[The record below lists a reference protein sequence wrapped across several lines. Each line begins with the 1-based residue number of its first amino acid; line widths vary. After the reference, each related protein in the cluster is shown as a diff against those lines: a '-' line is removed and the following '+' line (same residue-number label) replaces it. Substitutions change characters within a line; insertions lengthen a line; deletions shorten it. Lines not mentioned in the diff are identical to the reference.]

1 MSGLDLA
8 RKGLRS
14 NRSAAGADRLALT
27 PEVPTSEP
35 FVRPVLPLWLALV
48 AAVGAGIAFDAGF
61 PDKGWWPLTLLGTG
75 IVLVSLIGRRWG
87 GALLVG
93 LVAGASFWGTHIFW
107 LTLYLGPLPW
117 IGLTGFEAVYF
128 ALGALLIA
136 LVYRRA
142 DRTWPTRAGRLVIL
156 PLVVAGLW
164 TLREGLNAI
173 FPYGGF
179 SWGRVAMSQSESPYT
194 DLVAWVGMSGLS
206 FVLVWLVAF
215 LIQLVRENGLPAT
228 TRVLTAG
235 IAVAATLAV
244 PAWPTATEGT
254 SRIAAVQGNSDAGLL
269 AVNAPGDIL
278 SDHVSATL
286 PLASEKDLDMV
297 VWPENASDLDPARSS
312 LAAETLDEVSTL
324 LGDIPIVAG
333 TIQAR
338 GDEVFNTSLL
348 WQNGGI
354 ADYYDKRHPV
364 PFAEWMPNREFF
376 RPFAPDLI
384 DMVSRD
390 YSFGSTDLTF
400 DIDGIIAGI
409 SICFDITDDAVMRAM
424 SAEGA
429 QVVLAQTNNADFGQT
444 DENLQQLAIAR
455 LRAVEFGRSV
465 VNISTVGTSEI
476 IAPDGSRITGIP
488 AYEPGTM
495 VADVPLATVQTP
507 AAVLGFQI
515 EWLVAGFGLIGLAVA
530 LTSRGTTTKAPP
542 RPKAE
547 RRS

>member
-1 MSGLDLA
+1 VNVNDPA
-8 RKGLRS
+8 FRAP
-14 NRSAAGADRLALT
+14 SAPAVPSDAGA
-27 PEVPTSEP
+27 
-35 FVRPVLPLWLALV
+35 FVRPLLPLWLAVL

-75 IVLVSLIGRRWG
+75 IILVALIGRRAWS
-87 GALLVG
+87 ALLVG
-93 LVAGASFWGTHIFW
+93 FVAGATFWGTHIIW

-142 DRTWPTRAGRLVIL
+142 DRAWPSRTGRLLIL

-164 TLREGLNAI
+164 TLREGVNAI

-179 SWGRVAMSQSESPYT
+179 SWGRVAMSQSQSPFT
-194 DLVAWVGMSGLS
+194 DLVAWVGMAGLS

-215 LIQLVRENGLPAT
+215 LIQLVREHGLPRS
-228 TRVLTAG
+228 TRALTAG

-244 PAWPTATEGT
+244 PAWPAVTEGT
-254 SRIAAVQGNSDAGLL
+254 SRIAAVQGNSDAGLF
-269 AVNAPGDIL
+269 AVHAPGDIL
-278 SDHVSATL
+278 SDHVSASL
-286 PLASEKDLDMV
+286 PLESEDDLDVV
-297 VWPENASDLDPARSS
+297 VWPENASDLDPARSP
-312 LAAETLDEVSTL
+312 LAAESLDTVSDL
-324 LGDIPIVAG
+324 LGGVPIVAG

-348 WQNGGI
+348 WEDGGI
-354 ADYYDKRHPV
+354 ADFYDKRHPV

-384 DMVSRD
+384 DLVSRD
-390 YSFGSTDLTF
+390 YSFGTTDLTF
-400 DIDGIIAGI
+400 DIDGLIAGI

-424 SAEGA
+424 AAEGA

-476 IAPDGSRITGIP
+476 IAPDGSRIVGIP
-488 AYEPGTM
+488 AYGAGSM
-495 VADVPLATVQTP
+495 VADVPLATLQTP
-507 AAVLGFQI
+507 AATAGFQI

-530 LTSRGTTTKAPP
+530 VTTRAPP
-542 RPKAE
+542 RPRAE